1 MSFSLTHASHMDFSV
16 FHYIIFMVIIS
27 FKIETSLQELKI
39 KHDYTVIGYRVGSRY
54 CTVCNSFNLSPYFN
68 LKDINMTHHR
78 ATSSIRVTPLSP
90 TSSLFSLHPS
100 ASSNFK
106 KLSPFLSSIRSF
118 SRTPWLQL
126 AATNSSGGSGK
137 FPMSL

>member
-1 MSFSLTHASHMDFSV
+1 MLKKFTPFIICCNFMSFSLTHASHMDFSI

-78 ATSSIRVTPLSP
+78 ATTPIRVTPLSP
-90 TSSLFSLHPS
+90 ISLLFSPHPS

-106 KLSPFLSSIRSF
+106 KLSLSLFYQIFL
-118 SRTPWLQL
+118 
-126 AATNSSGGSGK
+126 
-137 FPMSL
+137 

>member
-54 CTVCNSFNLSPYFN
+54 CTVCNSFNLSPCFN

-78 ATSSIRVTPLSP
+78 ATTPIRVTPLSP
-90 TSSLFSLHPS
+90 ISLLFSPHPS

-106 KLSPFLSSIRSF
+106 KTLPFSLLSDLSLDLHGSISM
-118 SRTPWLQL
+118 
-126 AATNSSGGSGK
+126 AIASSHQ
-137 FPMSL
+137 FRWWFR

>member
-1 MSFSLTHASHMDFSV
+1 MSFSLTHASHMDFSI

-78 ATSSIRVTPLSP
+78 ATTPIRVTPLSP
-90 TSSLFSLHPS
+90 ISLLFSPHPS

-106 KLSPFLSSIRSF
+106 KTLPFSLLSDLSLELHGSISM
-118 SRTPWLQL
+118 
-126 AATNSSGGSGK
+126 AIASSHQ
-137 FPMSL
+137 FRWWFR